1 MTPTE
6 HGSDFLVSERMQA
19 GEEGNQI
26 SKKVTKMS
34 VFSADII
41 VNIKIPEKLE
51 KNIATR
57 KVTGSLGC
65 RFSGQKPLWPVAPL
79 PKFGSGMVGSLFPW

>member
-19 GEEGNQI
+19 GAEGNQI

-34 VFSADII
+34 VFSVDII
-41 VNIKIPEKLE
+41 VYIKIPEKLA
-51 KNIATR
+51 KNY
-57 KVTGSLGC
+57 C
-65 RFSGQKPLWPVAPL
+65 H
-79 PKFGSGMVGSLFPW
+79 